1 MNFDTKKCWRWTGVV
16 FFFLTGSLVS
26 IVNSTMLKKEYPW
39 KYGLVLRFSKPW
51 FTNWLM
57 FSGMALFSF
66 PIIFRIVYNK
76 TKHIPYEGF
85 NWSLFRSC
93 ATPSILYII
102 ATVLQNY
109 SLMYMPVTIWQ
120 VFFGF
125 QLLFTTLIAVTYRKQ
140 QLFLVDWLGL
150 FVSVLG
156 ISLSGVAG
164 LLRGLNNTQSSITTI
179 FFMFIIAI
187 FSHGIKS
194 LETIL
199 EEQIMHDNK
208 MTGFHL
214 TALEG
219 IWGFYCLTFICL
231 PICNAVPPSDGLG
244 IYENTAETIQQLGY
258 SLSLLFSVLF
268 YVVLV
273 TAFTYFGLQVTE
285 QYSAIHRNMY
295 ETVRPLFV
303 WVLSTAARYITNIKD
318 VGEDIDKYS
327 ALELTGFF
335 ISLLG
340 SLIYNRVL
348 RFPCFIYAEIAQE
361 EFISE
366 EIGSKSLAP
375 DPRPL
380 ISKN

>member
-1 MNFDTKKCWRWTGVV
+1 
-16 FFFLTGSLVS
+16 
-26 IVNSTMLKKEYPW
+26 MLKKEYPW
-39 KYGLVLRFSKPW
+39 KYGLQLRFSKPW

-57 FSGMALFSF
+57 FSGMALFCF
-66 PIIFRIVYNK
+66 PIIFRIIYNK
-76 TKHIPYEGF
+76 TKHRPYEEF

-156 ISLSGVAG
+156 ISISGVAG
-164 LLRGLNNTQSSITTI
+164 LLRGLTNTQSSITTI

-199 EEQIMHDNK
+199 EEKIMHDNK
-208 MTGFHL
+208 MTGFHM

-231 PICNAVPPSDGLG
+231 PICNAVPATDGLG
-244 IYENTAETIQQLGY
+244 IHEDTAETIQQLGY
-258 SLSLLFSVLF
+258 STSLLLSVLF
-268 YVVLV
+268 YVALV

-303 WVLSTAARYITNIKD
+303 WVLSTAARYITNIQD

-335 ISLLG
+335 ISLFG

-361 EFISE
+361 ELISE
-366 EIGSKSLAP
+366 EIASKSMAP

-380 ISKN
+380 IKRNDV